1 MDIGAGAPANTGKE
15 MTAAMTPSGLVAFIR
30 RWLDSRRE
38 RWGWARYNVY
48 LGLLAFGLVLFAAIQ
63 LTVRLTIPDTAK
75 FQVGSLLLNG
85 DQLHRYLLLPLTGSL
100 LVTLSL
106 VYLHLVRILIVP
118 AEVMQ
123 LRIRKLRPQARQQAH
138 MPVNQEYSREEID
151 VLVMMAR
158 NYQDQLAEAREK
170 LREQE
175 GRGSEIEQA
184 LNLQADKAQALWEI
198 SSERILEVD
207 SSGRIIGATP
217 AAADLLAIPRNE
229 LLGSAFETSMQLR
242 DRGDGEPSE
251 DRSPMPGLLGALRS
265 DSGLPRIEQALLVN
279 RSQARYEL
287 SITVLPRTHADGT
300 LTSIVRLD
308 SQQVAGAPGS
318 VAPASASALLDVAS
332 GLPNTQA
339 FRQRVLELIKSAMQ
353 FELRHYC
360 AVIVITGIRD
370 EDDPSEYVRNNIA
383 SAVGRTLRRSL
394 DGIGDVYRIGA
405 ASFAMLSA
413 RGGIKD
419 MEAAMETAR
428 ALSQLEVAR
437 ITSEAG
443 RATVRYAAVEING
456 EAASIDSVV
465 NAATSKLSTQAMIV
479 SGGLVH
485 EGKGDD
491 EAERARWVAEQ
502 ITSERLH
509 LISQSVLP
517 TDPETPLQPWLEVFV
532 RIEDNDGHWIEPGHF
547 LKAVERAGEVDNLDI
562 EVLRRILRAYK
573 ANPELMGR
581 YAGISVNVSAISLA
595 SDRYL
600 RGFSTLLQEYGVEAS
615 RIAVEISS
623 TEDPIRLSQ
632 AITGLEALG
641 AIGVKLVIDSCTDT
655 RFLRMARQL
664 RPYMVKLSPELLTA
678 AQLDPLADAELNA
691 LLTSAKTLGAAI
703 GAKNVDRKSD
713 AARFSQMGIKYFQG
727 RGVEAMGP
735 LMT

>member
-1 MDIGAGAPANTGKE
+1 
-15 MTAAMTPSGLVAFIR
+15 MTPSGLSAYIR
-30 RWLDSRRE
+30 RWLDGRRQ

-48 LGLLAFGLVLFAAIQ
+48 LGLFAFGLLLFAAIQ
-63 LTVRLTIPDTAK
+63 LTVRLTIPDTAQ
-75 FQVGSLLLNG
+75 FQVGSTTLNG
-85 DQLHRYLLLPLTGSL
+85 DQLHRYILLPLTGSL
-100 LVTLSL
+100 MVTLSL

-123 LRIRKLRPQARQQAH
+123 LRIRQMRPQARQQIQAS
-138 MPVNQEYSREEID
+138 PEGQEYSREEID
-151 VLVMMAR
+151 LLVMMAR
-158 NYQDQLAEAREK
+158 NYQYQLAEARER

-175 GRGSEIEQA
+175 GLGAEMG
-184 LNLQADKAQALWEI
+184 NLVQVQADKALALWEA

-207 SSGRIIGATP
+207 SVGRILGATP
-217 AAADLLAIPRNE
+217 AAADLLAIPRE
-229 LLGSAFETSMQLR
+229 QLVGSLFETSMQLR
-242 DRGDGEPSE
+242 DRGDGDAVEE
-251 DRSPMPGLLGALRS
+251 RSPMAGLLHAMRA
-265 DSGLPRIEQALLVN
+265 DTGLPRIEQALLVN
-279 RSQARYEL
+279 NSQARYEV

-308 SQQVAGAPGS
+308 SQQISAGGGVAL
-318 VAPASASALLDVAS
+318 ASASALLDLSS

-339 FRQRVLELIKSAMQ
+339 FRQRLLELIKSAMQ

-360 AVIVITGIRD
+360 ALIVITGIRD

-383 SAVGRTLRRSL
+383 SSVGRTLRRSL
-394 DGIGDVYRIGA
+394 EGVGDVYRIGA

-419 MEAAMETAR
+419 LEAAMETAR
-428 ALSQLEVAR
+428 ALAQLEVAR
-437 ITSEAG
+437 VTSEAG
-443 RATVRYAAVEING
+443 RATVRYAAAEING
-456 EAASIDSVV
+456 EAASIDAVV
-465 NAATSKLSTQAMIV
+465 NTVTAKLSTQAMIV
-479 SGGLVH
+479 SGGVILD
-485 EGKGDD
+485 GKGDD

-517 TDPETPLQPWLEVFV
+517 TDPTMPLQPWLEVFV

-573 ANPELMGR
+573 ANLELMDR

-600 RGFSTLLQEYGVEAS
+600 RSFSALLQEYGVEPG

-623 TEDPIRLSQ
+623 TEDPVRLSP
-632 AITGLEALG
+632 AISGLEALG
-641 AIGVKLVIDSCTDT
+641 ALGVKLVIDSVTDT
-655 RFLRMARQL
+655 RLLRMARQL

-678 AQLDPLADAELNA
+678 AQLDPLADAELQA

-713 AARFSQMGIKYFQG
+713 AARFASMGIKYFQG